1 MIIIRYSPIREE
13 SDGNVQDGRL
23 LQRCEGPFF
32 CILPYAILTIKT
44 LKNPAFYTLLYIQV
58 RKSDDNSFLSP
69 TFFVI
74 LQPNNK
80 NILANMEQK
89 NFKRTT
95 VTAALPYANGGVH
108 IGHLAGVYVP
118 ADIYVRYLRLKK
130 QDVVFI
136 GGSDEHGVPVTIRAK
151 KEGITVQEVVDRY
164 HNLIKKSFEDFGIS
178 FDIYSRTTS
187 PTHNKFA
194 SDFFRT
200 LYDKGVLEEKVEE
213 QFCDEVTG
221 EFLTD
226 RNIVGT
232 CPRCGAEGAYGDQC
246 EKCGATL
253 SPEELINPT
262 NKNNP
267 GHGLVKKPTKNWYLP
282 LNKYQD
288 WLKKWILEGHKE
300 WRTNV
305 YGQCKS
311 WLDMDLQPRAMTR
324 DLDWGIPVPVEGA
337 DGKVLYVWF
346 DAPIGYVSNT
356 KELCDAHPEKWG
368 TWQKWWQDPETRL
381 VHFIG
386 KDNIVFHCI
395 IFPTMLK
402 AHGNYILPDNVPAN
416 EFLNLEDD
424 KISTSRNWAVWL
436 HEYLVDLPGK
446 QDVLRYV
453 LTANAPETKDNNF
466 TWKDF
471 QERNN
476 SELVAVYGNF
486 VNRALQL
493 TKKYWGGVVP
503 ACGELQ
509 EVDEKAIAEFK
520 DVKEKVEQYLN
531 VFKFREAQKEAMNL
545 ARIGNRYITE
555 CEPWKVWKTDP
566 KRVETI
572 LNISLQL
579 VANLAIAFEPFLP
592 FSSEKLRKMINMPNF
607 EWTQLG
613 STDLLKA
620 GTQLGEPELLFEKIE
635 DEVIERQLQ
644 KLADTKKANEEA
656 SYQAAP
662 IKPEVSFD
670 DFEKLDIRVG
680 HILNCE
686 KVKKSKKLLK
696 FTIDDGSGVE
706 RTICSG
712 IAAYYEPEQL
722 IGKDVL
728 FVANFAPRK
737 MMGIESQGMI
747 LSAVNFDGSLNVT
760 SLLGKVKPGSQVG

>member
-1 MIIIRYSPIREE
+1 MEE
-13 SDGNVQDGRL
+13 
-23 LQRCEGPFF
+23 
-32 CILPYAILTIKT
+32 
-44 LKNPAFYTLLYIQV
+44 
-58 RKSDDNSFLSP
+58 
-69 TFFVI
+69 
-74 LQPNNK
+74 NK
-80 NILANMEQK
+80 
-89 NFKRTT
+89 FKRTT

-130 QDVVFI
+130 QEVMFI
-136 GGSDEHGVPVTIRAK
+136 GGSDEHGVPVTIRAR

-187 PTHNKFA
+187 KIHHKFA

-200 LYDKGVLEEKVEE
+200 LYDKHELVEKTEE

-267 GHGLVKKPTKNWYLP
+267 GHGLVKKATKNWYLP
-282 LNKYQD
+282 LNKWQD
-288 WLKKWILEGHKE
+288 WLKQWILEDHKE
-300 WRTNV
+300 WRPNV

-337 DGKVLYVWF
+337 EGKVLYVWF
-346 DAPIGYVSNT
+346 DAPIGYISNT

-368 TWQKWWQDPETRL
+368 TWQTWWQDPTSRL

-395 IFPTMLK
+395 VFPTMLK
-402 AHGNYILPDNVPAN
+402 AHGDYILPDNVPSN
-416 EFLNLEDD
+416 EFLNLEND

-436 HEYLVDLPGK
+436 HEYLVDFPGK

-471 QERNN
+471 QDRNN
-476 SELVAVYGNF
+476 NELVAVYGNF

-493 TKKYWGGVVP
+493 TKKYFNGVVP
-503 ACGELQ
+503 ECGELQ
-509 EVDEKAIAEFK
+509 EVDLKTIEEFK
-520 DVKEKVEQYLN
+520 DVKQKVEALLDT
-531 VFKFREAQKEAMNL
+531 FKFRDAQKEAMNL
-545 ARIGNRYITE
+545 ARIGNKYITD
-555 CEPWKVWKTDP
+555 CEPWHVAKTDME
-566 KRVETI
+566 RVKTI
-572 LNISLQL
+572 LYLSLQL
-579 VANLAIAFEPFLP
+579 VANLEIAFEPFLP
-592 FSSEKLRKMINMPNF
+592 FSSARLREMLNITDTD
-607 EWTQLG
+607 WAQLG
-613 STDLLKA
+613 STELLKP
-620 GTQLGEPELLFEKIE
+620 GHQLGTPALLFEKIE
-635 DEVIERQLQ
+635 DEAIEAQLQ
-644 KLADTKKANEEA
+644 KLEDTKKANEA
-656 SYQAAP
+656 ANYVAAP
-662 IKPEVSFD
+662 IKENVDFD
-670 DFEKLDIRVG
+670 TFEKLDIRVG
-680 HILNCE
+680 HIKDCQ
-686 KVKKSKKLLK
+686 KVKKSKKLLQ
-696 FTIDDGSGVE
+696 FTIDDGSGVD
-706 RTICSG
+706 RTILSG

-747 LSAVNFDGSLNVT
+747 LSAVNFDGTLNVT
-760 SLLGKVKPGSQVG
+760 TVTGSVKPGSQVG

>member
-1 MIIIRYSPIREE
+1 MGRIIL
-13 SDGNVQDGRL
+13 NFQH
-23 LQRCEGPFF
+23 
-32 CILPYAILTIKT
+32 
-44 LKNPAFYTLLYIQV
+44 
-58 RKSDDNSFLSP
+58 
-69 TFFVI
+69 FFVI
-74 LQPNNK
+74 LQANYK

-178 FDIYSRTTS
+178 FDVYSRTTS

-337 DGKVLYVWF
+337 EGKVLYVWF
-346 DAPIGYVSNT
+346 DAPIGYISNT

-402 AHGNYILPDNVPAN
+402 AHGDYILPDNVPAN

>member
-1 MIIIRYSPIREE
+1 
-13 SDGNVQDGRL
+13 
-23 LQRCEGPFF
+23 
-32 CILPYAILTIKT
+32 
-44 LKNPAFYTLLYIQV
+44 
-58 RKSDDNSFLSP
+58 
-69 TFFVI
+69 
-74 LQPNNK
+74 
-80 NILANMEQK
+80 MEQK

-178 FDIYSRTTS
+178 FDVYSRTTS

-282 LNKYQD
+282 LGKYQD
-288 WLKKWILEGHKE
+288 SLKKWILEGHKE
-300 WRTNV
+300 WRSNV

-337 DGKVLYVWF
+337 EGKVLYVWF
-346 DAPIGYVSNT
+346 DAPIGYISNT

-381 VHFIG
+381 IHFIG

-402 AHGNYILPDNVPAN
+402 AHGDYILPDNVPAN
-416 EFLNLEDD
+416 EFLNLEDS

-493 TKKYWGGVVP
+493 TKKYWNGVVP

-509 EVDEKAIAEFK
+509 EVDKKAIAEFK
-520 DVKEKVEQYLN
+520 DVKEKVEQFLD
-531 VFKFREAQKEAMNL
+531 VFKFREAKKEAMNL
-545 ARIGNRYITE
+545 ARIGNKYITE

-592 FSSEKLRKMINMPNF
+592 FASEKLRKMINMPNF

-620 GTQLGEPELLFEKIE
+620 GDQLGEPELLFEKIE
-635 DEVIERQLQ
+635 DEVIEKQLQ

-656 SYQAAP
+656 SYKAEP
-662 IKPEVSFD
+662 VKPEVSFE

-696 FTIDDGSGVE
+696 FTIDDGTGTE

-712 IAAYYEPEQL
+712 IAAYYEPEDL

>member
-1 MIIIRYSPIREE
+1 
-13 SDGNVQDGRL
+13 
-23 LQRCEGPFF
+23 
-32 CILPYAILTIKT
+32 
-44 LKNPAFYTLLYIQV
+44 
-58 RKSDDNSFLSP
+58 
-69 TFFVI
+69 
-74 LQPNNK
+74 
-80 NILANMEQK
+80 MEQK

-130 QDVVFI
+130 QDVIFI

-337 DGKVLYVWF
+337 EGKVLYVWF
-346 DAPIGYVSNT
+346 DAPIGYISNT

-402 AHGNYILPDNVPAN
+402 AHGDYILPDNVPAN

>member
-1 MIIIRYSPIREE
+1 
-13 SDGNVQDGRL
+13 
-23 LQRCEGPFF
+23 
-32 CILPYAILTIKT
+32 
-44 LKNPAFYTLLYIQV
+44 
-58 RKSDDNSFLSP
+58 
-69 TFFVI
+69 
-74 LQPNNK
+74 
-80 NILANMEQK
+80 MEQK

-178 FDIYSRTTS
+178 FDVYSRTTS

-337 DGKVLYVWF
+337 EGKVLYVWF
-346 DAPIGYVSNT
+346 DAPIGYISNT
-356 KELCDAHPEKWG
+356 KELCDAQPEKWG

-402 AHGNYILPDNVPAN
+402 AHGDYILPDNVPAN

-635 DEVIERQLQ
+635 DEVIEKQLQ

-656 SYQAAP
+656 SYKAEP